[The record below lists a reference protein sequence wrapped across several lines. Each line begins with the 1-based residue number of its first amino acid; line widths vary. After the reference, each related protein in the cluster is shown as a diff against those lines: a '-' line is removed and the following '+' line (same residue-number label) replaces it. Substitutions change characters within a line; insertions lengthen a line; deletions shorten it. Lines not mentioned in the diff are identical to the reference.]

1 MNAPINPPRP
11 GRRGFPTWTL
21 ALALSTVLIAGWA
34 AFLAL
39 APPPQVVPPPAAV
52 AADPQVE
59 STPVNQVRLLVG
71 RDAIAVDVLANFTAD
86 TGLKVV
92 LDIYDTNE
100 QSEVLA
106 ASAANPPD
114 VIMVSGV
121 GLKALVGL
129 DLLQTIPRTDLVN
142 ARNIDPALAA
152 RTVIYDSDNTHSVPL
167 LWGTIG
173 LGFNAAKLA
182 ERLGPA
188 AVPDSWAALF
198 DPSIA
203 AKLADCGI
211 QVIDSP
217 TGVFPIALAY
227 LGLPTESVKIEDTD
241 AATRLWESIR
251 PSIAKFSSQD
261 IIDNLAVGTVCLA
274 VATSGDA
281 YQARDRARIAGL
293 ANDIRYALPKEG
305 AVVLY
310 ELLAIPRASVNSANA
325 LRLIDYLL
333 RPEVAARMTNAKGFA
348 NAVLGSTLYVKPE
361 IKSDPALAPD
371 LGNLRAMAE
380 MSPAPAVAALR
391 NRFWQLINAPVAAP
405 PPAPALA
412 PAPDPAPD
420 PVTEAPPAAKSPTA
434 P

>member
-1 MNAPINPPRP
+1 MNAPNIPERS
-11 GRRGFPTWTL
+11 GRRGFQTWTL
-21 ALALSTVLIAGWA
+21 ALVLSAALIAGWA
-34 AFLAL
+34 VFLAL
-39 APPPQVVPPPAAV
+39 APSPQVLAPPAAV
-52 AADPQVE
+52 AADPPVE

-71 RDAIAVDVLANFTAD
+71 RDAMAVDVLANFTAD

-92 LDIYDTNE
+92 LDTYDTTE
-100 QSEVLA
+100 QSEALA
-106 ASAANPPD
+106 ASATNAPD

-121 GLKALVGL
+121 GLKALA
-129 DLLQTIPRTDLVN
+129 DINLLQTIARTDLVN

-152 RTVIYDSDNTHSVPL
+152 RTVIYDPDNTHSVPL

-182 ERLGPA
+182 ERLGPGV
-188 AVPDSWAALF
+188 VPDSWAALF
-198 DPSIA
+198 DPTSA

-227 LGLPTESVKIEDTD
+227 LGLPAESVKIEDTD

-261 IIDNLAVGTVCLA
+261 IIDNLAAGTVCLA
-274 VATSGDA
+274 AATSGDA

-293 ANDIRYALPKEG
+293 ANDIRYILPKEG
-305 AVVLY
+305 AVVVY
-310 ELLAIPRASVNSANA
+310 ELLAIPKASVNSANA

-361 IKSDPALAPD
+361 IKSDPQLAPD
-371 LGNLRAMAE
+371 LANLRAMAE
-380 MSPAPAVAALR
+380 MSPAPAIAALR
-391 NRFWQLINAPVAAP
+391 NRFWQLINAPVAP
-405 PPAPALA
+405 PLPAPASA
-412 PAPDPAPD
+412 PAAVPAP
-420 PVTEAPPAAKSPTA
+420 EAPPNP
-434 P
+434 PLPQRDR